1 MITSLV
7 YAAFFGYNGDHKF
20 QISLLMKIAFAVL
33 YVHAR
38 SSIGLH
44 KITLIFLQVIH
55 CSLKLRICHPP
66 PSFCYKDIGFFSCF
80 TVVLFAIE
88 RFLLYQFCCFM
99 IGLFAAECC
108 ICSSSIQSIC
118 ILCLFHA

>member
-38 SSIGLH
+38 SRIGLH

-66 PSFCYKDIGFFSCF
+66 LILIQGYWLS
-80 TVVLFAIE
+80 
-88 RFLLYQFCCFM
+88 FLLYRRP
-99 IGLFAAECC
+99 
-108 ICSSSIQSIC
+108 ICY
-118 ILCLFHA
+118 

>member
-1 MITSLV
+1 MLKKSCHDNMITSLV
-7 YAAFFGYNGDHKF
+7 YAAAFFGYNGDHKF
-20 QISLLMKIAFAVL
+20 QISLLMKIDFAVL
-33 YVHAR
+33 QVPA

-66 PSFCYKDIGFFSCF
+66 LILFKDIGFFSCF

-88 RFLLYQFCCFM
+88 RFLLYQFRCF
-99 IGLFAAECC
+99 IIVLFVKKTN
-108 ICSSSIQSIC
+108 ST
-118 ILCLFHA
+118 